1 MFYNLEI
8 KLEHLSKKHKM
19 SFFINSV
26 LEMDI
31 NSKIL
36 VKKNIYKIVTF
47 FHQSPTIRLCICKK
61 SKKFSQ
67 KNVFYLSLK
76 YQISVLEIIGTQNM
90 PNGFYDGL
98 YRFLQSVSVSD
109 KYLLR

>member
-90 PNGFYDGL
+90 PSCDLF
-98 YRFLQSVSVSD
+98 RVSVFEHRQAFI
-109 KYLLR
+109 L